1 MNAQDAHARD
11 LNQVLRRALLGEDL
25 DRESARWVMESI
37 LEGKASAPWIA
48 GWLIALKQKGE
59 SVAEIVGFA
68 EAVRAHA
75 DLIRCERE
83 PLVDTCGTGGD
94 GAHTFNISTAA
105 ALVAA
110 GAGAHV
116 AKHGNR
122 SVSSRC
128 GSADVMEALGARLE
142 LSNARVQQ
150 AIDEIGFGFLFAPRH
165 HSALK
170 HAVEPRRELGVRTAF
185 NLLGPL
191 VNPAAAP
198 HQVVGV
204 YDGRLLP
211 KLGEVLQEL
220 GTCRALL
227 VHGDDGLDELS
238 VCAPSRT
245 LLVEKGRVEGRVDP
259 GELGL
264 GPHPPQALKGGDVRE
279 NATILR
285 EVLKGKKGARRDA
298 TVLNAAAALQVA
310 GLVEDLKEGVTRAAE
325 SIDRG
330 DAAAVLSAYSNFTHE
345 HGTKK

>member
-1 MNAQDAHARD
+1 MKDRKETTRE
-11 LNQVLRRALLGEDL
+11 LNQILRSALAGEDL
-25 DRESARWVMESI
+25 DRERARWVMEAI
-37 LEGKASAPWIA
+37 LQGKASVPWIA
-48 GWLIALKQKGE
+48 GWLVALRQKGE
-59 SVAEIVGFA
+59 SVEEIVGFA

-75 DLIRCERE
+75 ELIHCTRE

-94 GAHTFNISTAA
+94 GAHTFNISTGA

-142 LSNARVQQ
+142 LSKERVQE
-150 AIDEIGFGFLFAPRH
+150 AIDDLGYGFLFAPRH

-191 VNPAAAP
+191 VNPAGAP
-198 HQVVGV
+198 YQVVGV
-204 YDGRLLP
+204 YEGQLLS
-211 KLGEVLQEL
+211 KLGEALCEL
-220 GTCRALL
+220 GTRRALL

-245 LLVEKGRVEGRVDP
+245 FLVDGSLSEGRVDP
-259 GELGL
+259 GEFGL
-264 GPHPPQALKGGDVRE
+264 GPHPAEALKGGDAHE
-279 NATILR
+279 NAAILR
-285 EVLKGKKGARRDA
+285 EVLEGKMGPRRDA
-298 TVLNAAAALQVA
+298 IVLNAAAALLVA
-310 GLVEDLKEGVTRAAE
+310 DLVEDLKEGVARAQQ

-330 DAAAVLSAYSNFTHE
+330 EAVEVLRAYLRFSQQ
-345 HGTKK
+345 HGATA

>member
-1 MNAQDAHARD
+1 MRAQNDNSLD
-11 LNQVLRRALLGEDL
+11 LKQVLRSALSREDL
-25 DRESARWVMESI
+25 GRETARKVMETI
-37 LEGKASAPWIA
+37 LQGEASVPWIA
-48 GWLIALKQKGE
+48 GWLIALRQKGE
-59 SVAEIVGFA
+59 SVQEIVGFA

-75 DLIRCERE
+75 DLIRCTRE

-94 GAHTFNISTAA
+94 GAHTFNISTGA

-142 LSNARVQQ
+142 LTKEKVQE
-150 AIDEIGFGFLFAPRH
+150 AIDQLGFGFLFAPRH

-170 HAVEPRRELGVRTAF
+170 YAVEPRRALGVRTAF

-204 YDGRLLP
+204 YDGQLLA
-211 KLGEVLQEL
+211 KLGEALQEL
-220 GTCRALL
+220 GTRRALL

-238 VCAPSRT
+238 VCAQSRT
-245 LLVEKGRVEGRVDP
+245 LLVDGSLREGRVDP
-259 GELGL
+259 AEFSL
-264 GPHPPQALKGGDVRE
+264 GPHPPEALKGGDARE
-279 NATILR
+279 NAAILR
-285 EVLKGKKGARRDA
+285 EVLQGKKGARRDA
-298 TVLNAAAALQVA
+298 IVLNAAAALLVA
-310 GLVEDLKEGVTRAAE
+310 DLVEDLKEGVARAAK
-325 SIDRG
+325 SIDSG
-330 DAAAVLSAYSNFTHE
+330 DAEEVLRTYLRFTHE
-345 HGTKK
+345 HGAEP